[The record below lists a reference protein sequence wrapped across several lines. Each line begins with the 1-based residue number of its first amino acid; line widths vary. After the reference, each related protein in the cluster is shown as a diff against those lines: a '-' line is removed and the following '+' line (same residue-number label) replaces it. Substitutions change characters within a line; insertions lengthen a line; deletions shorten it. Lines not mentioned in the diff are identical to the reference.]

1 MKWWQAVK
9 FIIIFIIIVIFLF
22 FHQVFG
28 SRWLMVDTEQVY
40 YGMPHRMVTWCKSQY
55 RRMKRKSGVM
65 SCRALCA
72 VQQGLHC
79 SLLSL
84 HTWPEVIR
92 GHGAVDIRE
101 SRPLYKEM
109 PIAPSVQWAP
119 YMEPVASNY
128 ELILEMSPC
137 WRDIL
142 VFWLH
147 LPPLIWSKRIANQTR
162 PAQTSCFSPLIEQS
176 RICSFR
182 LERTG

>member
-1 MKWWQAVK
+1 MNLTCDVSFYKNDISKYSNIRLSFVDLRWAQLYVSL
-9 FIIIFIIIVIFLF
+9 VIFLF
-22 FHQVFG
+22 FQQVLG
-28 SRWLMVDTEQVY
+28 SRWLMVDTKQVY

-119 YMEPVASNY
+119 YMEPVASN
-128 ELILEMSPC
+128 
-137 WRDIL
+137 
-142 VFWLH
+142 
-147 LPPLIWSKRIANQTR
+147 
-162 PAQTSCFSPLIEQS
+162 
-176 RICSFR
+176 
-182 LERTG
+182 

>member
-1 MKWWQAVK
+1 MPLRLRLVQWEDLSLLRWQIHRLNLYLTERMFWVRTEPSWDQ
-9 FIIIFIIIVIFLF
+9 FLRYFLF
-22 FHQVFG
+22 FQQVLG
-28 SRWLMVDTEQVY
+28 SRWLMVDTKQVY

-119 YMEPVASNY
+119 YMEPVASN
-128 ELILEMSPC
+128 
-137 WRDIL
+137 
-142 VFWLH
+142 
-147 LPPLIWSKRIANQTR
+147 
-162 PAQTSCFSPLIEQS
+162 
-176 RICSFR
+176 
-182 LERTG
+182 